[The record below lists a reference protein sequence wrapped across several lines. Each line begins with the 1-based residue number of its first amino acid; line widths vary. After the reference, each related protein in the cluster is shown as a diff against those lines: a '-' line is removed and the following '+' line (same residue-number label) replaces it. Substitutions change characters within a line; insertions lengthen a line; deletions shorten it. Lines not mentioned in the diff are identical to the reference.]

1 VWESSDESSAPAV
14 SFGDDSSVR
23 RCAVNGA
30 YHHYLVVPF
39 DATLLKK
46 DPENIITLS
55 VHIPGKNKTA
65 GGIMYDALKL
75 ELEPSK

>member
-1 VWESSDESSAPAV
+1 VPAV

-30 YHHYLVVPF
+30 YHHYVVIPF
-39 DATLLKK
+39 NAELIKK
-46 DPENIITLS
+46 SPDNVITLT
-55 VHIPGKNKTA
+55 VHIPGKNKNA

-75 ELEPSK
+75 EIEPSN